1 MAEIRGKN
9 QPTAV
14 PLLLL
19 TGHRPPTRQGLL
31 PSLFGGYS
39 GTPGETET
47 GDRLRI
53 HAIGISEAPAL
64 AREGEWEGK
73 PIRPHQPRPSLGRGG
88 CRQYLYSG
96 RRGLNPPSV
105 QLWVNQSCA

>member
-1 MAEIRGKN
+1 MAEFWGNN
-9 QPTAV
+9 QPMAL
-14 PLLLL
+14 P
-19 TGHRPPTRQGLL
+19 TGHRPPCQVDENLVVVTPDQDWGRRRL
-31 PSLFGGYS
+31 
-39 GTPGETET
+39 GTGCGSAPF
-47 GDRLRI
+47 
-53 HAIGISEAPAL
+53 GISEAPAL

-73 PIRPHQPRPSLGRGG
+73 PVRPRQPRPSLGRGG